1 MYCEDFQVNLPAVV
15 LSLNLLQE
23 VQTGE
28 VQSEHKEVSKRPTCV
43 QMRQTVAT
51 EAAVTEPSKS
61 VDLACSQ

>member
-1 MYCEDFQVNLPAVV
+1 MNLPAVV

-28 VQSEHKEVSKRPTCV
+28 VQIEHEEVSKRPTCV
-43 QMRQTVAT
+43 QIRLAVAT

-61 VDLACSQ
+61 VDLARSQ

>member
-1 MYCEDFQVNLPAVV
+1 
-15 LSLNLLQE
+15 LQE